1 MKKNIYSIVLASAA
15 MMALAGCESEA
26 TFFSNPEEGQ
36 LNCKALSVDYINSG
50 TRATNVDVNEF
61 TVNFINEETGET
73 VRSYQYS
80 SMPEIVSLPAGKYRA
95 EASYGDN
102 EIAALFDNPVYEGAS
117 SFVIEKGKI
126 TDDVDPIECS
136 LQNMKIDVD
145 VVDQTGM
152 EIVGSDVKVVVK
164 AGKNGQLTYDSE
176 RMASTGFFKFE
187 DGSKTIV
194 AELSGTLDG
203 VYTDGITRTY
213 QDAGT
218 GKAYKIRFNIN
229 RPDNVNDGDIN
240 IGDGVQVDAT
250 IEIKDE
256 NFQPIDPNDSNEGE
270 SFIDDMRPTEDPID
284 PEPGT
289 KPDPGTDPEPG
300 KDPDDKPT
308 PSGEAPKAISTC
320 DIVFDQP
327 CDVDADTQVTFTVTS
342 DTGITAF
349 KIYINSETLGAD
361 LLEGVGLGADLDLV
375 NPGKLKEGL
384 EGLGFPTGDDVRG
397 KTSVDFDI
405 SGFMELLGIYG
416 AANHKFEMT
425 ISDANGTT
433 ETTLWLVTK

>member
-1 MKKNIYSIVLASAA
+1 MKKNIYPIFLAGAA
-15 MMALAGCESEA
+15 MMALAGCESET

-50 TRATNVDVNEF
+50 TRAINVDVNEF
-61 TVNFINEETGET
+61 TVNFINEENGDT

-80 SMPEIVSLPAGKYRA
+80 SMPEIVSLPAGKYHA
-95 EASYGDN
+95 EAVYGDN

-136 LQNMKIDVD
+136 LQNMKINVD

-152 EIVGSDVKVVVK
+152 DIVDSDVKVVVK
-164 AGKNGQLTYDSE
+164 AGKEGELKYDSSN
-176 RMASTGFFKFE
+176 MASTGFFKVE
-187 DGSKTIV
+187 EGSNTIV

-203 VYTDGITRTY
+203 VYTEGITRTY
-213 QDAGT
+213 QDAGV
-218 GKAYKIRFNIN
+218 GKAYRIRFNIN
-229 RPDNVNDGDIN
+229 RPDNVSDGDIS
-240 IGDGVQVDAT
+240 IGDGVKVDAT

-256 NFQPIDPNDSNEGE
+256 NHVIDPNNP
-270 SFIDDMRPTEDPID
+270 DDEETFEDNMRPTEDPID
-284 PEPGT
+284 PDQGT

-308 PSGEAPKAISTC
+308 PSGEAPKVISTC

-349 KIYINSETLGAD
+349 KIYINSDTLTPE
-361 LLEGVGLGADLDLV
+361 LLKGVGLEADLDLV
-375 NPGKLKEGL
+375 NPGELKEGL
-384 EGLGFPTGDDVRG
+384 EGLGFPTEDNIKGQ
-397 KTSVDFDI
+397 KSVNFDI

-425 ISDANGTT
+425 ISDVNGTT
-433 ETTLWLVTK
+433 ETILWLVTK